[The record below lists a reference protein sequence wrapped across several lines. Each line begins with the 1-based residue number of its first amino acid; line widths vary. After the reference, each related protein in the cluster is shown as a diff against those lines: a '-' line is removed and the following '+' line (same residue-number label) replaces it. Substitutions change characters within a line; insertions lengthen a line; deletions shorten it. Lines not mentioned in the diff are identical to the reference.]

1 MTPKEPTS
9 STVGS
14 ETDKVS
20 SEVSILLLLEL

>member
-1 MTPKEPTS
+1 MTPKESTS

-20 SEVSILLLLEL
+20 LEVSILLLLEL